1 MDRSAI
7 YRRLATDAATK
18 GITFSTHAKVALKI
32 QKALEDADCSVEHAA
47 RLVSGEPLLAARIVA
62 MANSVAYNRSDR
74 EINDIKQA
82 VALVGFRVV
91 RTLAMAI
98 VVRQLASTPRD
109 PLHRAMAEKL
119 WEHTSN
125 VAALAYVLARRVS
138 RLDAETALFAA
149 LVHEVGGFF
158 LLSHAG
164 DYPGLLD
171 GDVTDWSAEWRDE
184 GEVPIGRAVLDVLDV
199 PDSVRQGIEGYWL
212 HMLVLP
218 PVSLGDTLT
227 LADQLSPVSSPLGAE
242 SSATAA
248 RQQQLDIE
256 TAVGEKMLS
265 EILDESAADV
275 ASLAKALHF

>member
-7 YRRLATDAATK
+7 YQRLADAASK
-18 GITFSTHAKVALKI
+18 GIEFSTHAKVALKI
-32 QKALEDADCSVEHAA
+32 QKALEDADCSVEQAA

-74 EINDIKQA
+74 EIIDIKQA
-82 VALVGFRVV
+82 VSLVGFRVV

-109 PLHRAMAEKL
+109 PVHRAMAEKL

-158 LLSHAG
+158 MLSHAG
-164 DYPGLLD
+164 EYPGLLD
-171 GDVTDWSAEWRDE
+171 GDVADWSAEWQDA
-184 GEVPIGRAVLDVLDV
+184 GEVLVGRAVLKVLDV
-199 PDSVRQGIEGYWL
+199 PDVVRQGIEAYWL
-212 HMLVLP
+212 RLLVLP
-218 PVSLGDTLT
+218 PVSLGDTLI
-227 LADQLSPVSSPLGAE
+227 LADQLSPVASPLSEE
-242 SSATAA
+242 SSATQTHA
-248 RQQQLDIE
+248 QQIDIE

-265 EILDESAADV
+265 EILEESATDV